1 MLLDPAA
8 PPLLLGADAK
18 PGFEVVESMDEL
30 IDAMD
35 KVGKKRW
42 LVNHLAR
49 GARQEIQ
56 AKAETNVLD
65 PDAAKSMMESQT
77 EPGTQTSPEL
87 KPDRVAPTKRAESGE
102 RHARIIGSP

>member
-18 PGFEVVESMDEL
+18 PGFEIVESMDEL
-30 IDAMD
+30 IDVMD

-49 GARQEIQ
+49 GASQEIQ
-56 AKAETNVLD
+56 AKAETNELD

-77 EPGTQTSPEL
+77 EPDIQTSPALE
-87 KPDRVAPTKRAESGE
+87 PDRAAPTKRAESGE